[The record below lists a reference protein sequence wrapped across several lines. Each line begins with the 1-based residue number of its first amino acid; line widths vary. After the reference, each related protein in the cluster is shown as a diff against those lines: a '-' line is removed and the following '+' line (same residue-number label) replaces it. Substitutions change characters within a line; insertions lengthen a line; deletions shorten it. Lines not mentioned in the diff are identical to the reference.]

1 MWDQVDSRIRRAMT
15 GIRRAFRGRLTRVNS
30 AVKIQQAQVNALA
43 GEQLQDTELF
53 QQFGFTSNP
62 PAGTQCIIL
71 PLGGQT
77 SHSLIIAT
85 EHENYRIAQLA
96 SGEMAIYSMDG
107 AYVAIKRGRIVEV
120 DCDIYRVRCK
130 QYEVTSEEYN
140 VAASKGAEFD
150 TPELHGTH
158 EVSDGKSTLSK
169 LRSTYNGHTHPENG
183 DGGGT
188 TSKPSQPM

>member
-43 GEQLQDTELF
+43 GEQLQDAELF
-53 QQFGFTSNP
+53 QHFGFTSNP
-62 PAGTQCIIL
+62 PAGTQCVML

-85 EHENYRIAQLA
+85 EHEKYRITQLA

-120 DCDIYRVRCK
+120 ECDIYRVRCK
-130 QYEVTSEEYN
+130 QYNVTTEDFN

-150 TPELHGTH
+150 TPELHGTN
-158 EVSDGKSTLSK
+158 EVSDVKSTISK
-169 LRSTYNGHTHPENG
+169 LRSTYNDHTHPENG

-188 TSKPSQPM
+188 TSKPNQSM

>member
-1 MWDQVDSRIRRAMT
+1 MWDQVDSRIRRAMS

-30 AVKIQQAQVNALA
+30 ALKIQQAQVNGLA
-43 GEQLQDTELF
+43 GEQLQDAELF

-62 PAGTQCIIL
+62 PAGTQCVIL

-85 EHENYRIAQLA
+85 EHEKYRITQLA
-96 SGEMAIYSMDG
+96 SGEVAIYSMEG
-107 AYVAIKRGRIVEV
+107 AYVAIKKGRIVEV

-130 QYEVTSEEYN
+130 QYEVTSEDYK

-150 TPELHGTH
+150 TPELHGTN

-183 DGGGT
+183 NT

>member
-43 GEQLQDTELF
+43 GEQLQDAELF
-53 QQFGFTSNP
+53 QHFGFTSNP
-62 PAGTQCIIL
+62 PAGTQCIVL

-85 EHENYRIAQLA
+85 EHEKYRITQLA

-120 DCDIYRVRCK
+120 ECDIYRVRCK
-130 QYEVTSEEYN
+130 QYDVTTEDFN

-150 TPELHGTH
+150 TPELHGTN
-158 EVSDGKSTLSK
+158 EVSDGKSTISK
-169 LRSTYNGHTHPENG
+169 LRSTYNDHTHPENG

-188 TSKPSQPM
+188 TSKPNQSM

>member
-43 GEQLQDTELF
+43 GEQLQDAELF
-53 QQFGFTSNP
+53 QHFGFTSNP
-62 PAGTQCIIL
+62 PAGTQCVML

-85 EHENYRIAQLA
+85 EHEKYRITQLA
-96 SGEMAIYSMDG
+96 SGEVAIYSMEG
-107 AYVAIKRGRIVEV
+107 AYVAIKKGRIVEV

-130 QYEVTSEEYN
+130 QYEVTTEDYS
-140 VAASKGAEFD
+140 VAATKSAVFD
-150 TPELHGTH
+150 TPNLHGTN
-158 EVSDGKSTLSK
+158 EVSDGKSTMSD

-188 TSKPSQPM
+188 TSKPNQSM